1 MDQNEEV
8 MGRMAKF
15 TGITIACTAAADS
28 SSSSSTR
35 RDVIVDQVVV
45 GTPGTLKKW
54 ITQFKILRTKS
65 VKILVFDEADH
76 MLDEVGE
83 TILEV

>member
-1 MDQNEEV
+1 

-15 TGITIACTAAADS
+15 SGITIACTAASEAS
-28 SSSSSTR
+28 SAVR
-35 RDVIVDQVVV
+35 RDVVVDQVVV

-54 ITQFKILRTKS
+54 ITVLKILRTKS

-76 MLDEVGE
+76 MLDEVRNTRRG
-83 TILEV
+83 LSVFWV